1 MPATLLVELTGD
13 PTDAATLETAF
24 LTARLFD
31 AHMEC
36 VHVESNWHQ
45 RVAEAV
51 DSDFTG
57 AMVSEEFLAA
67 LEREAK
73 VLAWR
78 AHRHFLAF
86 SRDRSL
92 GALDVPSR
100 TRAVSAT
107 WREFSGDRPHE
118 FLKLARI
125 HDLAVMPHHQDINTL
140 GSFVLNAGRP
150 VLLAPQS
157 IPENL
162 APTIA
167 IAWKNSPESARA
179 ITAAMP
185 LLAKAD
191 RILVL
196 SVQDRNGAEET
207 VDSTERVV
215 QQLGWHGFNAKAH
228 HLLPC
233 DHSVAATIE
242 RFARRNKADLIVSGA
257 YGHSRLRELVLGG
270 VTRDLLG
277 GCSLPLFLF
286 H

>member
-1 MPATLLVELTGD
+1 MLTTLLVELTGD

-24 LTARLFD
+24 LTARLFE
-31 AHMEC
+31 ARMEC
-36 VHVESNWHQ
+36 VHVGSNWHQ
-45 RVAEAV
+45 RATGAV

-57 AMVSEEFLAA
+57 AMVSGEFLAT

-78 AHRHFLAF
+78 AHRHFSAF
-86 SRDRSL
+86 SRHRSL

-100 TRAVSAT
+100 IAAVSAT
-107 WREFSGDRPHE
+107 WREFSADRRHE
-118 FLKLARI
+118 LLRLARV
-125 HDLAVMPHHQDINTL
+125 HDLAVMPHHQDINAL

-150 VLLAPQS
+150 ILLAPRS

-185 LLAKAD
+185 LLAKAEK
-191 RILVL
+191 ILVL
-196 SVQDRNGAEET
+196 SVEDGNVAEET
-207 VDSTERVV
+207 VASTERVV
-215 QQLGWHGFNAKAH
+215 EQLSWHGFNAKAH
-228 HLLPC
+228 HLIPC
-233 DHSVAATIE
+233 DQSVAATIE
-242 RFARRNKADLIVSGA
+242 RFARSNKADLIVSGA

-270 VTRDLLG
+270 VTRDLLRE
-277 GCSLPLFLF
+277 CSLPLFLF

>member
-1 MPATLLVELTGD
+1 MLTTLLVEVTGD
-13 PTDAATLETAF
+13 STDAATLETAF
-24 LTARLFD
+24 LAARLFD
-31 AHMEC
+31 AHIEC
-36 VHVESNWHQ
+36 VHAGSNWHQ
-45 RVAEAV
+45 RATGAV

-57 AMVSEEFLAA
+57 AMISGEYLAA

-73 VLAWR
+73 ALAWR

-86 SRDRSL
+86 SRERSL
-92 GALDVPSR
+92 GALDIPSR
-100 TRAVSAT
+100 THAVSAT
-107 WREFSGDRPHE
+107 WREFSGDRRHE
-118 FLKLARI
+118 LLKLARV
-125 HDLAVMPHHQDINTL
+125 HDLAVMPRHQDINAL

-150 VLLAPQS
+150 VLLVPRS

-167 IAWKNSPESARA
+167 IAWKNRPESARA

-185 LLAKAD
+185 LLAKAEK
-191 RILVL
+191 ILVL
-196 SVQDRNGAEET
+196 SVEDGNGAEET
-207 VDSTERVV
+207 VDSTEGVV
-215 QQLGWHGFNAKAH
+215 EQLRWHGFNAKAH
-228 HLLPC
+228 QLIKC

-270 VTRDLLG
+270 VTRDLLQE
-277 GCSLPLFLF
+277 CSLPLFLF